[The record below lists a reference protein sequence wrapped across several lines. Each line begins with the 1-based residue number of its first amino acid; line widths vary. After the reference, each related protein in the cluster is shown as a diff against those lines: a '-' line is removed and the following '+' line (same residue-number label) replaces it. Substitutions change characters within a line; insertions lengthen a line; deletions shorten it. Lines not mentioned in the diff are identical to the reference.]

1 MRAKYLR
8 FGQRRGAFAT
18 VVARKSEGPLDHLP
32 VLLVE
37 VRIIRQQLS
46 TSCVGVGGI
55 LFYFLEW
62 LVFFS
67 PNKEEMWRQERGEE
81 REAEGEQTPVA
92 VRCHSHSQPCVSS
105 SRGVTRLIKP
115 TIMTQTRDEP
125 RQRSRF
131 SLWCLFYNKKNRP
144 VVGSKPSLPTSCLLR
159 CRVRA
164 PTRQVAT
171 ALPSTKPFFRN

>member
-1 MRAKYLR
+1 MYELNASDL
-8 FGQRRGAFAT
+8 GRGEGPLQQLSPGG
-18 VVARKSEGPLDHLP
+18 ARKSEGPLDHLP

-46 TSCVGVGGI
+46 TSCVGVGIFFFFWNG
-55 LFYFLEW
+55 W
-62 LVFFS
+62 GFFS

-81 REAEGEQTPVA
+81 EEGEGEQTPVA

-125 RQRSRF
+125 RQRRRF
-131 SLWCLFYNKKNRP
+131 SLWCLFYNKKSAGCWFDTRP
-144 VVGSKPSLPTSCLLR
+144 HLHDKE
-159 CRVRA
+159 
-164 PTRQVAT
+164 
-171 ALPSTKPFFRN
+171 